1 MCYPCDRGIVL
12 PICPGYTGRFPRDE
26 SRGYDCFGW
35 PAPAPHVGVRSD
47 KRLTIA
53 VTPFA
58 QNLLTVRL
66 QLEPLAVGLAAAGAD
81 ADDLD
86 ELEGQFEIMRR
97 SARDRDYPK
106 FYEADIRFH
115 TVLAESTHNDFL
127 VASMRPLSIA
137 PIAFILAGLHTIQ
150 EVEYERVAEE
160 HQAVLETIRKGDAA
174 EAAAA
179 MRAQIEAWHAFQ
191 LSEAPRLE
199 RAK

>member
-1 MCYPCDRGIVL
+1 
-12 PICPGYTGRFPRDE
+12 
-26 SRGYDCFGW
+26 
-35 PAPAPHVGVRSD
+35 
-47 KRLTIA
+47 
-53 VTPFA
+53 
-58 QNLLTVRL
+58 
-66 QLEPLAVGLAAAGAD
+66 
-81 ADDLD
+81 
-86 ELEGQFEIMRR
+86 MRR